1 MHSDFICR
9 IYVICVCSWIVVSNR
24 PWLYEQ
30 NVGVLQETKTVY
42 PLRAHGSI
50 PIFDEVRVAHL
61 FPPCVMSALCC
72 HCLWIVYS
80 WLSLRFSLSTII
92 NNFYLNRTCF
102 RRSFH
107 FKKSGFIIRCLQWF
121 KVFVSFVIFIM
132 TEHLNLIYGF
142 WLTHRYLQT
151 IPLQICLSTT
161 PLHGRESNLNIDKN
175 YKKLKSDQ

>member
-1 MHSDFICR
+1 M
-9 IYVICVCSWIVVSNR
+9 CVCSWIVVSNR

-30 NVGVLQETKTVY
+30 NVDVLQETKTVY

-61 FPPCVMSALCC
+61 FTSCVMSALCC

-92 NNFYLNRTCF
+92 NNFYFNRTCF
-102 RRSFH
+102 RRSFL

-132 TEHLNLIYGF
+132 TRTF
-142 WLTHRYLQT
+142 K
-151 IPLQICLSTT
+151 
-161 PLHGRESNLNIDKN
+161 SNLRLLINPSVSSNNSFTNMFI
-175 YKKLKSDQ
+175 YYTSPWTWI